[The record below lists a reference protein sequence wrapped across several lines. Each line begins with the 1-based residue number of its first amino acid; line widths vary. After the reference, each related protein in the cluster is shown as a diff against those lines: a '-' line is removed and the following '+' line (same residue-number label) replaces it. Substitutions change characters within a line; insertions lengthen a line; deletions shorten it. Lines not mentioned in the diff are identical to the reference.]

1 MREVRTIKPATKPL
15 KVSDGGGLFLLVQ
28 PTGSKLWR
36 MAYRFDR
43 KQRTAAFGTYPTI
56 SLAEA
61 RSKRE
66 EVKKILREGKDPAGT
81 GRAQKAAKAA
91 AMTFREVA
99 EDWYATKMIAEGKAT
114 TTLRRTRWLL
124 DALNEDIGDRPIAE
138 IEPHEVLQ
146 TLKKMQA
153 RDVMNSTQRLRTAAS
168 AVFRFGIVSG
178 YCKVDPAVHLGI
190 ALTSGAGSTSRPAV
204 TDPIGVGELMRAIE
218 QASPERVRHALR
230 LLALTCVRPGELIG
244 AEWSEIDG
252 NAWTSRLTK

>member
-1 MREVRTIKPATKPL
+1 M
-15 KVSDGGGLFLLVQ
+15 
-28 PTGSKLWR
+28 
-36 MAYRFDR
+36 
-43 KQRTAAFGTYPTI
+43 
-56 SLAEA
+56 
-61 RSKRE
+61 
-66 EVKKILREGKDPAGT
+66 
-81 GRAQKAAKAA
+81 
-91 AMTFREVA
+91 
-99 EDWYATKMIAEGKAT
+99 
-114 TTLRRTRWLL
+114 
-124 DALNEDIGDRPIAE
+124 
-138 IEPHEVLQ
+138 LQ

-153 RDVMNSTQRLRTAAS
+153 RGRYESTQRLRTAAS

-252 NAWTSRLTK
+252 NAWDIPAKKMKIVRAHRVPLSRQALAVLEEVRPITGNRKHVFASSVKPDQPIVVHRLNVALFGIGFGGDRHVAHGFRSTFSTLANKSGKWSADAIELQLAHVEGNKIRRAYNRNVRWDEQVELMSWYGDHLDALKRAT